1 MRLLLN
7 KPFLSAFGLVLVLAI
22 VPGVYAHA
30 RLVRSLP
37 AANANLKE
45 APKTVEL
52 WFSEEL
58 EPQFSTIVVSDQS
71 GKHVDRSDMSLAA
84 GNRKLQISLEE
95 LPSGTYFV
103 SWKTLSTDQHI
114 MKGKFTFTVT
124 ATALAAQTTPPPR
137 GYAGIGQPT
146 PGISTATPAKAE
158 SFQESGSSWA
168 QSVVRWFEY
177 LAMMT
182 LFGGFAFYL
191 FVLKPALRL
200 SGSTKTDGA
209 VELAAGAGLVV
220 LFSGFCIALLVIAS
234 CAELVLQASAVFDKT
249 VSEVLSPAL
258 LRQLITKTLFGTS
271 WLWQGASIVALLIVI
286 FFLTRRPKG
295 TSPNGFVL
303 LWWAGL
309 AVSGLLMVAPTLIGH
324 AAAVAKEYPFAR
336 TTDWLHLVAAG
347 VWVGGLFHLA
357 LTMPKALSTLET
369 RDRLRVLHRV
379 IPLFTR
385 LAVVSTILIVLTGVY
400 NSWMHV
406 DGFGKVWSTNYG
418 KTLFLKV
425 LLVVPMLV
433 LGGVNT
439 FVIHPRV
446 SRLLANENSD
456 SERSVNLDR
465 NFSRSVRIEAWL
477 GVAVLF
483 VASILVFQQPARE
496 HPEIG
501 SPQSSTSQTARLE
514 TRPTSSLTIR
524 KYG

>member
-7 KPFLSAFGLVLVLAI
+7 KPFLSAFGLGLVLAI

-30 RLVRSLP
+30 KLVRSLP
-37 AANANLKE
+37 AANANLKD
-45 APKTVEL
+45 APKKVEL

-58 EPQFSTIVVSDQS
+58 EPQFSTIIVSDQS
-71 GKHVDRSDMSLAA
+71 GKHVDRNDMSLAE
-84 GNRKLQISLEE
+84 GNRKLQISLED
-95 LPSGTYFV
+95 LPSGTYSV
-103 SWKTLSTDQHI
+103 DWRTLSTDQHT
-114 MKGKFTFTVT
+114 MKGKFTLSVT
-124 ATALAAQTTPPPR
+124 ATVLAAQTSPPPR
-137 GYAGIGQPT
+137 SAASIGQPT
-146 PGISTATPAKAE
+146 PGISPATTTKTE

-191 FVLKPALRL
+191 FVLKPALLL
-200 SGSTKTDGA
+200 SGSTKTDGV
-209 VELAAGAGLVV
+209 VESAAGAERVV
-220 LFSGFCIALLVIAS
+220 QFSGICIALLVIAN

-271 WLWQGASIVALLIVI
+271 WLWQGASIIALLIVI
-286 FFLTRRPKG
+286 FFLSRQLKG

-324 AAAVAKEYPFAR
+324 AAAMAKEYPFAR
-336 TTDWLHLVAAG
+336 TTDWLHLAAAG

-357 LTMPKALSTLET
+357 LTMPKVLSTLET
-369 RDRLRVLHRV
+369 RDRLRLLHRV

-385 LAVVSTILIVLTGVY
+385 LAVVSTVLIVLTGVY
-400 NSWMHV
+400 SSWMHV
-406 DGFGKVWSTNYG
+406 DGFGKCGAPTTAT
-418 KTLFLKV
+418 TLFLKV

-446 SRLLANENSD
+446 S
-456 SERSVNLDR
+456 V
-465 NFSRSVRIEAWL
+465 
-477 GVAVLF
+477 
-483 VASILVFQQPARE
+483 
-496 HPEIG
+496 
-501 SPQSSTSQTARLE
+501 
-514 TRPTSSLTIR
+514 
-524 KYG
+524 